1 MSLYAIADLHLA
13 MDESIE
19 DKAMDMFGGPW
30 VDHAAR
36 LREIWL
42 RNITENDTILIPGDI
57 SWALKLEEVIAD
69 FEWLKTLPG
78 KKIIMKGNH
87 DLWWSSRKKMEKL
100 FPEVFFLQ
108 NNYYDGGGYVIAGS
122 RGWLCPGASDFDED
136 FDTKVYKRELIR
148 MEMSLE
154 AAAKAAN
161 GRPIIAATHFPPMN
175 EKKENSEFTR
185 LFTEY
190 NVTYALY
197 GHLHG
202 AGGFANSFEGERN
215 GVKYKL
221 VSFDRLEAAPF
232 LVLK

>member
-30 VDHAAR
+30 VGHADR

-42 RNITENDTILIPGDI
+42 RNITDEDTVLIPGDI

-69 FEWLKTLPG
+69 FKWLASLPG

-87 DLWWSSRKKMEKL
+87 DLWWSSRKKMEQL

-108 NNYYDGGGYVIAGS
+108 NNFYDGGNCVIAGS
-122 RGWLCPGASDFDED
+122 RGWLCPGTSDFDEI
-136 FDTKVYKRELIR
+136 FDTKVYRREIIR
-148 MEMSLE
+148 MEMSLK
-154 AAAKAAN
+154 AAAAAAD

-175 EKKENSEFTR
+175 EKHEESDFTR

-202 AGGFANSFEGERN
+202 AGGFANGFEGEKN